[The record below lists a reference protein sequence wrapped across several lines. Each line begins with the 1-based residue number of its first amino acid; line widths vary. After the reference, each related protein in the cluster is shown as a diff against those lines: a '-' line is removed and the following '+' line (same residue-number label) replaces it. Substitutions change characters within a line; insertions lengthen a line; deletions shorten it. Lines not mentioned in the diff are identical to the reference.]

1 MNAAEVIME
10 AQAVGIQIW
19 IDGDDLALKA
29 EAQPLPGILELLSR
43 NKPAIL
49 NWLRPGA
56 DGWSAKDWRNYFD
69 RHANFAELNRG
80 LPRVQAEARAL
91 NCCIGEWL
99 TRNPIRSRPGRCEL
113 CGDSKGLL
121 LPFLTGSSLKNPG
134 HTWLHQNCSRAW
146 HQAHRSKA
154 VSALLAMGVVEPMT
168 GGSSAGG

>member
-19 IDGDDLALKA
+19 IDGDDVVLNA
-29 EAQPLPGILELLSR
+29 EAKPSPGILELLSR

-69 RHANFAELNRG
+69 RYANVTEFNRG

-91 NCCIGEWL
+91 SCCIGEWL
-99 TRNPIRSRPGRCEL
+99 ERNPIRSPPGRCDL
-113 CGDSKGLL
+113 CGESNDLL
-121 LPFLTGSSLKNPG
+121 LPFLTGSSLENPG
-134 HTWLHQNCSRAW
+134 HTWLHDKCSRVW
-146 HQAHRSKA
+146 HQKRRATA
-154 VSALLAMGVVEPMT
+154 VSALLAMGIRACVAP
-168 GGSSAGG
+168 GSLAGG